1 MKYFFITIE
10 WILNLFL
17 RKKAKEIKQEA
28 FLERQQEILKF
39 AKLKQANKKYL
50 EKFSGKRRYTK
61 TPTDN

>member
-1 MKYFFITIE
+1 MKYFFLTIE

-17 RKKAKEIKQEA
+17 HKKAKKVKQEA
-28 FLERQQEILKF
+28 FLERQDEILKF

-50 EKFSGKRRYTK
+50 DKFSGRKRYVK

>member
-1 MKYFFITIE
+1 MKYFFIIIE

-17 RKKAKEIKQEA
+17 RKKAKVVKQEA

-50 EKFSGKRRYTK
+50 DKFSGRKRYVK